1 MQIRNL
7 PTIKS
12 EYGTDYGAGLW
23 VVPLNMSD
31 ANIID
36 LFDDTLYDAVAREV
50 DWVFIVKTTEL
61 FPLIKNPNNQ
71 KASLVVE
78 MTHGVGKTGLV
89 RKMEL
94 KIVKT
99 LGSVRKS
106 VNNEN
111 I

>member
-1 MQIRNL
+1 MHQN
-7 PTIKS
+7 TMK
-12 EYGTDYGAGLW
+12 T
-23 VVPLNMSD
+23 SD
-31 ANIID
+31 I
-36 LFDDTLYDAVAREV
+36 
-50 DWVFIVKTTEL
+50 

-71 KASLVVE
+71 KASLVVG

-99 LGSVRKS
+99 LGSVRKA